1 MKIGGSI
8 IMIIYIIFVIMY
20 MNTILCWG
28 FLIAFMVLYGIKN
41 AMIKKE
47 GYSNIM
53 AMDYFIPTYQACRAQ
68 GYSKEFCVQSP
79 SDPGSCICG
88 DGRRGK
94 YLVGYRGECVCD
106 DHHAYQLSY

>member
-1 MKIGGSI
+1 
-8 IMIIYIIFVIMY
+8 
-20 MNTILCWG
+20 MNTILCCIGG
-28 FLIAFMVLYGIKN
+28 FLIVFLVLYGIN

-53 AMDYFIPTYQACRAQ
+53 AMDYFIPTYKMCRAQ

-79 SDPGSCICG
+79 GDPGSCICE
-88 DGRRGK
+88 DGRRGN

-106 DHHAYQLSY
+106 DHNAYQLFY

>member
-28 FLIAFMVLYGIKN
+28 FLIVFMVLYGIN
-41 AMIKKE
+41 AVNKKE

-53 AMDYFIPTYQACRAQ
+53 AMDYFMPTYQACRAQ

-106 DHHAYQLSY
+106 DHNAYQLSY

>member
-1 MKIGGSI
+1 
-8 IMIIYIIFVIMY
+8 MY
-20 MNTILCWG
+20 MNTIFCCVG
-28 FLIAFMVLYGIKN
+28 ALIAFMVLYGIN
-41 AMIKKE
+41 TMIKKE

-53 AMDYFIPTYQACRAQ
+53 ATDYFMPTYQACRAQ

-94 YLVGYRGECVCD
+94 YLVGYRGKCVCD
-106 DHHAYQLSY
+106 DQAYQLSY

>member
-1 MKIGGSI
+1 
-8 IMIIYIIFVIMY
+8 MY

-68 GYSKEFCVQSP
+68 GYSKEFVYNLP
-79 SDPGSCICG
+79 VILEVV
-88 DGRRGK
+88 
-94 YLVGYRGECVCD
+94 YVVMVVEENI
-106 DHHAYQLSY
+106 

>member
-1 MKIGGSI
+1 
-8 IMIIYIIFVIMY
+8 MY
-20 MNTILCWG
+20 MNTIFCYVG
-28 FLIAFMVLYGIKN
+28 AFLIAFMVLYGIN
-41 AMIKKE
+41 ATIKKE

-53 AMDYFIPTYQACRAQ
+53 AMDYFMPTYQACRAQ

-106 DHHAYQLSY
+106 DHNAYQLSY

>member
-1 MKIGGSI
+1 
-8 IMIIYIIFVIMY
+8 MIIYIIFVIMY
-20 MNTILCWG
+20 MNTILCCIG
-28 FLIAFMVLYGIKN
+28 AFLIVFMVLYGIN
-41 AMIKKE
+41 AVNKKE

-53 AMDYFIPTYQACRAQ
+53 AMDYFMPTYQACRAQ

-106 DHHAYQLSY
+106 DHNAYQLSY

>member
-106 DHHAYQLSY
+106 DHNAYQLSY